1 MEPKSPRDIDQ
12 RVRGFY
18 TKAQEA
24 ARQQNLDYAI
34 EMFNTA
40 LKHCPEFRDARHEL
54 RKVELDKINHKMS
67 GARSAWIATKSTMAL
82 NVKGPGLIKKEQY
95 SEAMQVAES
104 VLAKDPTIPGAL
116 KLLAK
121 AAEEGDM
128 EWLAIDTLDFLI
140 KFHTK
145 DIPAL
150 KWLYE
155 LYLDNEQGDKAVQTC
170 RKIIAI
176 EPNNGEYQSMLKN
189 AMARSA
195 MDKSTWMETNS
206 SGQTAAAAGGKNAG
220 VPGTRGPVRDEV
232 ARDADSAQEL
242 IEKYQAMLQAGQ
254 DNLDIRKKLARSLM
268 KVDRFDEAIEHLQ
281 HVLDTGGQADPS
293 VQKMIYTAVEGRFNT
308 AIKAWEEY
316 AEKGD
321 SETAQAATEIGTLEK
336 QKSNFLLQKARE
348 RAQTYSN
355 DANVHM
361 ELAMILWERQEV
373 DEALQEFQKAQGSPR
388 HRKNATLHKA
398 KCFVIKKQY
407 DIGIKE
413 FESLLDEIE
422 VMNEEKLDVL
432 YDYAGALKEMGREDE
447 SMEQFKAIY
456 EVDVSYRDV
465 KEIMDNLYQK

>member
-1 MEPKSPRDIDQ
+1 MEPKSPKDIDQ

-34 EMFNTA
+34 EMYNTA
-40 LKHCPEFRDARHEL
+40 LKHCPEFREARHEL
-54 RKVELDKINHKMS
+54 RKVELDKINHKVS
-67 GARSAWIATKSTMAL
+67 GARQAWITTKCTMAL
-82 NVKGPGLIKKEQY
+82 NVKGPGLIKKEKY
-95 SEAMQVAES
+95 SEAMQIAEG

-128 EWLAIDTLDFLI
+128 EWLAIDTLEFLI

-155 LYLDNEQGDKAVQTC
+155 LYVDDEQGEKAVATC

-195 MDKSTWMETNS
+195 MDKSTWMEAN
-206 SGQTAAAAGGKNAG
+206 SGQTAGTGSQATGL
-220 VPGTRGPVRDEV
+220 PSTRGPVRDEV

-242 IEKYQAMLQAGQ
+242 IEKYQGMLQAGQ
-254 DNLDIRKKLARSLM
+254 DNSDIRKKLARSLM
-268 KVDRFDEAIEHLQ
+268 KVDKFDEAIEHLQ

-293 VQKMIYTAVEGRFNT
+293 VQKMIYTAVEGRFDT
-308 AIKAWEEY
+308 AIKAWEDY

-321 SETAQAATEIGTLEK
+321 SEAAQAATEIGILLN
-336 QKSNFLLQKARE
+336 QKSDFLLQKARE

-398 KCFVIKKQY
+398 KCFVIKNQY
-407 DIGIKE
+407 DIAIKE
-413 FESLLDEIE
+413 FESLLEEIE
-422 VMNEEKLDVL
+422 DMNKEKLDVL